1 VYKEWS
7 ERFRA
12 LGDGTRLHILGL
24 LSVRDACVCE
34 LVELLPVSQPAVSQ
48 HLRKLKQVGF
58 VREYRQKSWVF
69 YALRTDLPPVI
80 AAFLRDLPVA
90 ESDVSWL
97 STHQVAISCAAM
109 EEGSSTDSSSLLTK
123 SLT

>member
-1 VYKEWS
+1 MYQEWS

-80 AAFLRDLPVA
+80 AAFLRDLPVV

-97 STHQVAISCAAM
+97 STHQVAVSCAAM